1 MTKLL
6 DTKTREKLINYLNSR
21 FGIEKDFFRDYL
33 FTISGHSVSI
43 ISQSRETRKIIEQLL
58 YRNYVNGFGIE
69 LFSNFKD
76 YTPSSLGFGLFK
88 AGEIM
93 HNSVTF
99 SREQANDYF
108 KGKDISS
115 KDAIKIN
122 TLSSGYIICIF
133 NSQIIGTANFDK
145 QSQMIKPN
153 LSFVNTKI
161 K

>member
-21 FGIEKDFFRDYL
+21 FGIEKDFFRDYM

-43 ISQSRETRKIIEQLL
+43 ISQQRETRKLIEQLL
-58 YRNYVNGFGIE
+58 NKNYVNGFGIE

-76 YTPSSLGFGLFK
+76 YTPSSLGFGIFK

-93 HNSVTF
+93 HNTVTF
-99 SREQANDYF
+99 SREQANEYF
-108 KGKDISS
+108 KGKEIAG
-115 KDAIKIN
+115 KDTIKIN
-122 TLSSGYIICIF
+122 ALSSGYIICIF
-133 NSQIIGTANFDK
+133 NDQIIGTAMFDK
-145 QSQMIKPN
+145 QSQTTKPN